1 MIIDIPI
8 YYVPN
13 VLKNIKF
20 SWNLFQNR
28 INQICTLQKRVHE
41 WVQSFSVWK
50 SANRGVKIRFHMP
63 QKVTFCIKTLH
74 DISWI
79 NSARLENH
87 LDPIL
92 ELLYNFHD
100 LKKRCCRFFVL
111 LHSIC
116 LTWSDNYSFF
126 AIFECTNVKLLQI
139 LIFATLRVKCNL
151 DLATLLVVTKLHNVT
166 KSNDFM

>member
-1 MIIDIPI
+1 MPLCKLQSYFWNNGNRHI

-63 QKVTFCIKTLH
+63 QKVTFWSKTLR
-74 DISWI
+74 DILWI
-79 NSARLENH
+79 NSTRLESFGSNFR
-87 LDPIL
+87 IAL
-92 ELLYNFHD
+92 EFSWPQKKSMYCRSFCFASLY
-100 LKKRCCRFFVL
+100 V
-111 LHSIC
+111 
-116 LTWSDNYSFF
+116 SDM
-126 AIFECTNVKLLQI
+126 IRQL
-139 LIFATLRVKCNL
+139 
-151 DLATLLVVTKLHNVT
+151 
-166 KSNDFM
+166 

>member
-1 MIIDIPI
+1 M
-8 YYVPN
+8 
-13 VLKNIKF
+13 KNIKF
-20 SWNLFQNR
+20 SWNLFQNKK
-28 INQICTLQKRVHE
+28 NTLQKRVHE

-63 QKVTFCIKTLH
+63 QKVTFCSKTLH

-79 NSARLENH
+79 NSARLENNF
-87 LDPIL
+87 DPIL

-100 LKKRCCRFFVL
+100 LKKKCCRFFVL

-116 LTWSDNYSFF
+116 LTRSDNYSFF

-139 LIFATLRVKCNL
+139 LIFCNTSSKVLWKISNYKSHSKQDQRYSDRDALKIVKN
-151 DLATLLVVTKLHNVT
+151 NRP
-166 KSNDFM
+166 